1 MKQKSISMS
10 KYFELVNPS
19 YVFFK
24 LTPHNSCRNNSS
36 DKLAQLV
43 NKLYIDFT
51 KRIYIE
57 EKKLFFKT
65 DTKVSYYI
73 YLEKHKAEF
82 YFIVPVAYK
91 RLFKEKISDTWR
103 NIEIKE
109 VNELPQFSK
118 DSTKYGLRYKK
129 EDALSLAVDKRNND
143 LLS

>member
-1 MKQKSISMS
+1 MKNNSISIS
-10 KYFELVNPS
+10 KYFELVRPE

-24 LTPHNSCRNNSS
+24 LTPHTSCRNNSS

-43 NKLYIDFT
+43 NKLYIDLT
-51 KRIYIE
+51 KRVYRE

-82 YFIVPVAYK
+82 YFIVPAAYK

-103 NIEIKE
+103 IE
-109 VNELPQFSK
+109 
-118 DSTKYGLRYKK
+118 
-129 EDALSLAVDKRNND
+129 EDP
-143 LLS
+143 

>member
-57 EKKLFFKT
+57 EKKLFFK
-65 DTKVSYYI
+65 
-73 YLEKHKAEF
+73 
-82 YFIVPVAYK
+82 
-91 RLFKEKISDTWR
+91 
-103 NIEIKE
+103 N
-109 VNELPQFSK
+109 
-118 DSTKYGLRYKK
+118 
-129 EDALSLAVDKRNND
+129 
-143 LLS
+143 